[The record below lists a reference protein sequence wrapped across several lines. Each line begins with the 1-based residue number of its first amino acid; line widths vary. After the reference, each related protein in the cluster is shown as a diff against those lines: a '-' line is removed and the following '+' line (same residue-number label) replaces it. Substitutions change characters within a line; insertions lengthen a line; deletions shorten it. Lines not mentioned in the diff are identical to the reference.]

1 MSQQYRMESPTGLSF
16 PGNQIPG
23 SMVPSGSTYTLDA
36 DNRITASQIDI
47 IALKRM
53 GFVLVDRAKRSA
65 GPTSRWTASANG
77 GITRLTGD
85 VLAGPGSGS
94 QTATIAANAVSNSKL
109 GRMGANTLK
118 GNNTSGTANALDLT
132 VSRATAMLNPMVGD
146 AGSGG
151 AKGLAPAPSAGDAAA
166 GKYLKADGTWS
177 IPPAGGITQLTGDV
191 AAGPGSGTQSTTIAT
206 NAVSN
211 SKLAQMAAHTFKG
224 NNSGATAAPSDLT
237 AAQLTAA
244 LNPMVGDTG
253 GGGTKGLTPAP
264 APGDAAAGK
273 FLKADGTWSA
283 PPAPGITQLTGD
295 LIAGPGSGSQA
306 SALASTG
313 VVAGSYTSANITVDA
328 KGRITAATNGIAGGG
343 SATNVLILQGNKN
356 GTYSAPGVAPSNKL
370 LCGLSTRDDLAST
383 NFNFSP
389 AAFVLASNQLN
400 IARGWYAGN
409 GQIVDPTA
417 ADWSGF
423 YLVWFYS

>member
-65 GPTSRWTASANG
+65 GPTSCRTASANG

-132 VSRATAMLNPMVGD
+132 VSQATAMLNPMVGD

-177 IPPAGGITQLTGDV
+177 IPPAGGITQLTGDI

-253 GGGTKGLTPAP
+253 GGGTKGLTRIIHEAP
-264 APGDAAAGK
+264 E
-273 FLKADGTWSA
+273 
-283 PPAPGITQLTGD
+283 
-295 LIAGPGSGSQA
+295 
-306 SALASTG
+306 
-313 VVAGSYTSANITVDA
+313 
-328 KGRITAATNGIAGGG
+328 
-343 SATNVLILQGNKN
+343 
-356 GTYSAPGVAPSNKL
+356 
-370 LCGLSTRDDLAST
+370 
-383 NFNFSP
+383 P
-389 AAFVLASNQLN
+389 AA
-400 IARGWYAGN
+400 
-409 GQIVDPTA
+409 
-417 ADWSGF
+417 
-423 YLVWFYS
+423 